1 MKKLGMLMAVA
12 MLFAGTATFANNTAK
27 TVKHNTQQTA
37 PAQKTQKAHKV
48 HKAHAKHHTA
58 KSKAAGT
65 AAPKAK

>member
-12 MLFAGTATFANNTAK
+12 MLFAGTATFANNTTK
-27 TVKHNTQQTA
+27 TVKQGTQQTA
-37 PAQKTQKAHKV
+37 PAKKAHKA